1 MRSIVC
7 ACALLAF
14 VSASSSFARAADPV
28 HRDIDAAKSRAQ
40 FSVEHIYVETVTG
53 TVPVLAGTVDLAPG
67 SLIPSS
73 VSATLDP
80 TKIKTGED
88 DRDGALQSPD
98 WFDTKKFPTWSFA
111 STKVV
116 PKSTR
121 EFELDGLV
129 TIHGVA
135 VPERFDAVVSGDAAH
150 PVYRATGTIDR
161 HAFGMAKTRLDP
173 IVGGEVSVTLL
184 VALK

>member
-1 MRSIVC
+1 MRPIIC
-7 ACALLAF
+7 LCALLALVF
-14 VSASSSFARAADPV
+14 TPSLFARAADSE
-28 HRDIDAAKSRAQ
+28 HRRIDAEKSRAQ

-53 TVPVLAGTVDLAPG
+53 TVPIIQGTVDLAPG
-67 SLIPSS
+67 AMVPSN

-88 DRDGALQSPD
+88 DRDGALQAPD
-98 WFDTKKFPTWSFA
+98 WFDTKAFPTWSFT
-111 STKVV
+111 STKIV
-116 PKSTR
+116 PKSSR
-121 EFELDGLV
+121 EFELDGVV

-135 VPERFDAVVSGDAAH
+135 VPERFNAVVSGDAAH
-150 PVYRATGTIDR
+150 PAYRATGTIDR

-184 VALK
+184 IALK